1 MERLTTRD
9 LAARTHLAPQTI
21 SNYVKEGII
30 TPIDISPDGRYYFD
44 MSVADDLITRNL
56 LKKYSNH
63 TAIVVLYTDEDSMKT
78 FENTYNNYLVEEGIL
93 RIDNLTEKVSEVR
106 ERVEA
111 NALHDRLFCIYLCEK
126 IMRKHDSEIRKLQ
139 ADLPVHIMKNPKL
152 EDRNL
157 LLENLDVLVADTA
170 SIMEKLSPNDKK
182 IVQSAFYRLKEQEE
196 KVHERYAMNEIG
208 ALVKQLNKE
217 SGKNLERDGYQL
229 LKTKLLRA
237 GDTLVIEEL
246 DRLARKKIDIKRELE
261 EFKEAGVRVKILDIP
276 TTLTEFKEE
285 TKWIQEITN
294 ILIEVLGGFA
304 EEERRKILKR
314 QREGIDVA
322 LEKGVKFGRP
332 QVQVPE
338 DWERVI
344 ALVENKEITSVEA
357 MSLLNLKKTTYYKL
371 RKMTSQ

>member
-1 MERLTTRD
+1 MKVGWNMAENGITWGY
-9 LAARTHLAPQTI
+9 ARI
-21 SNYVKEGII
+21 S
-30 TPIDISPDGRYYFD
+30 
-44 MSVADDLITRNL
+44 SVTQ
-56 LKKYSNH
+56 H
-63 TAIVVLYTDEDSMKT
+63 
-78 FENTYNNYLVEEGIL
+78 
-93 RIDNLTEKVSEVR
+93 
-106 ERVEA
+106 
-111 NALHDRLFCIYLCEK
+111 
-126 IMRKHDSEIRKLQ
+126 
-139 ADLPVHIMKNPKL
+139 
-152 EDRNL
+152 EDRQ
-157 LLENLDVLVADTA
+157 
-170 SIMEKLSPNDKK
+170 IKK
-182 IVQSAFYRLKEQEE
+182 LKEFGLEE
-196 KVHERYAMNEIG
+196 RNIIVD
-208 ALVKQLNKE
+208 KE

-285 TKWIQEITN
+285 TKWIQEMITN

-338 DWERVI
+338 EWERVI
-344 ALVENKEITSVEA
+344 AMVENKEITSVEA

>member
-1 MERLTTRD
+1 MENGITWGY
-9 LAARTHLAPQTI
+9 ARI
-21 SNYVKEGII
+21 SSMTQHEDRQIKKLKEFG
-30 TPIDISPDGRYYFD
+30 
-44 MSVADDLITRNL
+44 
-56 LKKYSNH
+56 
-63 TAIVVLYTDEDSMKT
+63 
-78 FENTYNNYLVEEGIL
+78 VEE
-93 RIDNLTEKVSEVR
+93 
-106 ERVEA
+106 
-111 NALHDRLFCIYLCEK
+111 
-126 IMRKHDSEIRKLQ
+126 
-139 ADLPVHIMKNPKL
+139 
-152 EDRNL
+152 RN
-157 LLENLDVLVADTA
+157 
-170 SIMEKLSPNDKK
+170 I
-182 IVQSAFYRLKEQEE
+182 IVD
-196 KVHERYAMNEIG
+196 
-208 ALVKQLNKE
+208 KE

-237 GDTLVIEEL
+237 GDTLVIKEL
-246 DRLARKKIDIKRELE
+246 DRLGRKKSDIKRELE
-261 EFKEAGVRVKILDIP
+261 EFKAMNIRVKILDIP

-285 TKWIQEITN
+285 TKWIQEMITN

>member
-1 MERLTTRD
+1 MENGITWGY
-9 LAARTHLAPQTI
+9 ARI
-21 SNYVKEGII
+21 SSMTQHEDRQIKKLKEFG
-30 TPIDISPDGRYYFD
+30 
-44 MSVADDLITRNL
+44 
-56 LKKYSNH
+56 
-63 TAIVVLYTDEDSMKT
+63 
-78 FENTYNNYLVEEGIL
+78 VEE
-93 RIDNLTEKVSEVR
+93 
-106 ERVEA
+106 
-111 NALHDRLFCIYLCEK
+111 
-126 IMRKHDSEIRKLQ
+126 
-139 ADLPVHIMKNPKL
+139 
-152 EDRNL
+152 RN
-157 LLENLDVLVADTA
+157 
-170 SIMEKLSPNDKK
+170 I
-182 IVQSAFYRLKEQEE
+182 IVD
-196 KVHERYAMNEIG
+196 
-208 ALVKQLNKE
+208 KE

-237 GDTLVIEEL
+237 GDTLVIKEL
-246 DRLARKKIDIKRELE
+246 DRLGRKKSDIKRELE

-285 TKWIQEITN
+285 TKWIQEMITN

>member
-1 MERLTTRD
+1 MKVGWNMAENGITWGY
-9 LAARTHLAPQTI
+9 ARI
-21 SNYVKEGII
+21 S
-30 TPIDISPDGRYYFD
+30 
-44 MSVADDLITRNL
+44 SVTQ
-56 LKKYSNH
+56 H
-63 TAIVVLYTDEDSMKT
+63 
-78 FENTYNNYLVEEGIL
+78 
-93 RIDNLTEKVSEVR
+93 
-106 ERVEA
+106 
-111 NALHDRLFCIYLCEK
+111 
-126 IMRKHDSEIRKLQ
+126 
-139 ADLPVHIMKNPKL
+139 
-152 EDRNL
+152 EDRQ
-157 LLENLDVLVADTA
+157 
-170 SIMEKLSPNDKK
+170 IKK
-182 IVQSAFYRLKEQEE
+182 LKEFGLEE
-196 KVHERYAMNEIG
+196 RNIIVD
-208 ALVKQLNKE
+208 KE

-285 TKWIQEITN
+285 TKWIQEMITN

>member
-1 MERLTTRD
+1 MAENGITWGY
-9 LAARTHLAPQTI
+9 ARI
-21 SNYVKEGII
+21 S
-30 TPIDISPDGRYYFD
+30 
-44 MSVADDLITRNL
+44 
-56 LKKYSNH
+56 
-63 TAIVVLYTDEDSMKT
+63 SMT
-78 FENTYNNYLVEEGIL
+78 Q
-93 RIDNLTEKVSEVR
+93 
-106 ERVEA
+106 
-111 NALHDRLFCIYLCEK
+111 H
-126 IMRKHDSEIRKLQ
+126 
-139 ADLPVHIMKNPKL
+139 
-152 EDRNL
+152 EDRQ
-157 LLENLDVLVADTA
+157 
-170 SIMEKLSPNDKK
+170 IKK
-182 IVQSAFYRLKEQEE
+182 LKEFGLEE
-196 KVHERYAMNEIG
+196 RNIIVD
-208 ALVKQLNKE
+208 KE

-285 TKWIQEITN
+285 TKWIQEMITN

-371 RKMTSQ
+371 RKMMS

>member
-1 MERLTTRD
+1 MAENGITWGY
-9 LAARTHLAPQTI
+9 ARI
-21 SNYVKEGII
+21 S
-30 TPIDISPDGRYYFD
+30 
-44 MSVADDLITRNL
+44 SVTQ
-56 LKKYSNH
+56 H
-63 TAIVVLYTDEDSMKT
+63 
-78 FENTYNNYLVEEGIL
+78 
-93 RIDNLTEKVSEVR
+93 
-106 ERVEA
+106 
-111 NALHDRLFCIYLCEK
+111 
-126 IMRKHDSEIRKLQ
+126 
-139 ADLPVHIMKNPKL
+139 
-152 EDRNL
+152 EDRQ
-157 LLENLDVLVADTA
+157 
-170 SIMEKLSPNDKK
+170 IKK
-182 IVQSAFYRLKEQEE
+182 LKEFGLEE
-196 KVHERYAMNEIG
+196 RNIIVD
-208 ALVKQLNKE
+208 KE

-285 TKWIQEITN
+285 TKWIQEMITN

-338 DWERVI
+338 EWERVI
-344 ALVENKEITSVEA
+344 AMVENKEITSVEA